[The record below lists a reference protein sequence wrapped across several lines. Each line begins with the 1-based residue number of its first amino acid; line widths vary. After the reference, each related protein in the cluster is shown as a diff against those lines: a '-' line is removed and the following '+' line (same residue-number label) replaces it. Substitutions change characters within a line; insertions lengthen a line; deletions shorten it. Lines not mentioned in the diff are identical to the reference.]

1 MNADEKQRLREYL
14 EGTCADIMMALEH
27 LDIDA
32 DADDAEE
39 AMEELNL
46 ERCPGCDWWME
57 SSALIDDDSN
67 VVGCDQCRQR
77 EDA

>member
-1 MNADEKQRLREYL
+1 MELNEKQRLREYL
-14 EGTCADIMMALEH
+14 EGTCADVMTGLEY
-27 LDIDA
+27 LDIVA

-57 SSALIDDDSN
+57 ASALIDDDGDA
-67 VVGCDQCRQR
+67 VGCDQCR
-77 EDA
+77 DTS